1 MNELK
6 IFENQ
11 EFGKIRSVMVNNEP
25 YFVGKDI
32 CTIFGDTNHKRSL
45 ARLDEDEKVI
55 VPVETNGGIQSMTVI
70 NESGLYSLLFNMQP
84 EKAKGVSQNDPRIEE
99 RIKML
104 KDFKRWVTHEV
115 IPAIRKTGGYIAGE
129 ESMTEDELV
138 LKAINVLQIKVENYR
153 LQNQKLL
160 EDNNKK
166 EQIIGELK
174 PKADYVDT
182 ILQNKGLVTIT
193 AIAKDYGMSGEK
205 MNEKLHNLGIQYKQ
219 SNQWL
224 LYSKYHDNGYTH
236 SETISLKHKDGTPF
250 VKMLTK
256 WTQKGRLFLY
266 ELLKSNGLVPV
277 VER

>member
-1 MNELK
+1 MNKLK

-25 YFVGKDI
+25 YFVAKDVCDI
-32 CTIFGDTNHKRSL
+32 LEIKNTTQAIQ
-45 ARLDEDEKVI
+45 RLDEDERTMFNI
-55 VPVETNGGIQSMTVI
+55 GRQGETNIV
-70 NESGLYSLLFNMQP
+70 NEYGLYNLILASRKP
-84 EKAKGVSQNDPRIEE
+84 EAKA
-99 RIKML
+99 
-104 KDFKRWVTHEV
+104 FKKWITHEV

-174 PKADYVDT
+174 PKADYTDR
-182 ILQNKGLVTIT
+182 ILQCDDLTKVNV
-193 AIAKDYGMSGEK
+193 IACDYGFSAREF
-205 MNEKLHNLGIQYKQ
+205 NKLLNKFGIQYKQ
-219 SNQWL
+219 GKDWL
-224 LYSKYHDNGYTH
+224 LFSNHRGQGYTQTKTF
-236 SETISLKHKDGTPF
+236 EFTHKDGTKGSRPN
-250 VKMLTK
+250 MM

-266 ELLKSNGLVPV
+266 NFLKEKGIYPRMEEVN
-277 VER
+277 

>member
-25 YFVGKDI
+25 YFVAKDVCDI
-32 CTIFGDTNHKRSL
+32 LEIKNTTMAIN
-45 ARLDEDEKVI
+45 RLDEDEVTKFNLGGLSG
-55 VPVETNGGIQSMTVI
+55 ETNIV
-70 NESGLYSLLFNMQP
+70 NEYGLYNLILASRKP
-84 EKAKGVSQNDPRIEE
+84 EAKA
-99 RIKML
+99 
-104 KDFKRWVTHEV
+104 FKKWITHEV